1 MRAYEGV
8 LVLSPQLEE
17 DAIVTFLARAEQA
30 IEQKGGKVTSVER
43 WGKRRLAYDIQH
55 FKEATYVLVRFDA
68 PEHEGIA
75 ELEHLCRISEDVLR
89 HLVVV
94 AVESH
99 RARPEPVKAPEP
111 AAAAAAPAPGGQAAP
126 VESAAGA

>member
-17 DAIVTFLARAEQA
+17 DAIVAFLARAEQA

-111 AAAAAAPAPGGQAAP
+111 AAAALAAGGQAAP
-126 VESAAGA
+126 AESAGGA